1 MANSDLHKVFLVDDD
16 PMHLQML
23 KDHLTS
29 KFNLDVTT
37 FSTGEDCLA
46 NLDKNPEV
54 IVLDYYLNS
63 VEKNAANGIEILK
76 KIKARNPETEVVM
89 LSGQEKIEIA
99 VETMASGAFDYV
111 IKNESSFLRTENK
124 LVNVFKHKKLEENL
138 KLYKKGVL
146 AMGIAIA
153 LIIITAIILYATGI
167 ASDDKINPNI

>member
-1 MANSDLHKVFLVDDD
+1 MANSDTRRIFLVDDD

-23 KDHLTS
+23 KDHLSS
-29 KFNLDVTT
+29 KLKLDITT

-46 NLDKNPEV
+46 NLDKQPDA

-63 VEKNAANGIEILK
+63 VEKSAANGIEILK
-76 KIKARNPETEVVM
+76 KIKARQPDTEVVM

-99 VETMASGAFDYV
+99 VETMACGAFDYV

-124 LVNVFKHKKLEENL
+124 LVNVFKHKKLQENL

-146 AMGIAIA
+146 FMGIAIA
-153 LIIITAIILYATGI
+153 VIIIVAVILVATGI
-167 ASDDKINPNI
+167 ASKNPQVSL

>member
-1 MANSDLHKVFLVDDD
+1 MANSELRKVFLVDDD

-23 KDHLTS
+23 KDHLSS
-29 KFNLDVTT
+29 KLKLDITT

-63 VEKNAANGIEILK
+63 VEKEAANGIEILK
-76 KIKARNPETEVVM
+76 KIKARQPDTEVVM

-124 LVNVFKHKKLEENL
+124 LVNVIKHKKLQENL
-138 KLYKKGVL
+138 KIYKKGLLIL
-146 AMGIAIA
+146 AVAITI
-153 LIIITAIILYATGI
+153 IIITSIILVATGI
-167 ASDDKINPNI
+167 AKVNPEW